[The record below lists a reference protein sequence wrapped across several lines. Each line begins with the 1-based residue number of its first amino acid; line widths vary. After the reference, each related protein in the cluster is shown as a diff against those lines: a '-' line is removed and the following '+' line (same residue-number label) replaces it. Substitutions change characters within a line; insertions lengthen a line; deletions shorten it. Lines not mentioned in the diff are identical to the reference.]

1 MKLRLTSLPLQLL
14 VFVVLP
20 LLVLLVVVAFGGV
33 ALHQAEMR
41 DLLVN
46 HNRQV
51 VSGAAGNL
59 SSQLDQRQN
68 VLTALAS
75 EAAGRSPQEIID
87 SATWVP
93 ALFDGGV
100 AIFEDGQLLASTSA
114 PTDWQTL
121 EEQIARATAPAFLP
135 LVQSEENTTR
145 VVLVTAAASTQNIRV
160 AGVVSLD
167 TLAAAHGLESLHK
180 SGSVRVYLLG
190 PEGMIL
196 YHSDPT
202 RVGTVDEAIAAQIKN
217 TTTTEAFERKDAEGH
232 DVIATSAPI
241 PTAGWMLVQE
251 ERWKETLSPLM
262 RYSQAAPLALVP
274 GLLIAVGAVW
284 LGIQRIVYPLRR
296 LEAQATDL
304 AWGDFAAIDQPVGG
318 IAEIRHLQSTLQH
331 MTKRVQAAQASM
343 RNYIGAITQAQED
356 ERRRLAREL
365 HDQTSQSLVALDHR
379 EQMLKPYLKDDSAA
393 SALLAEI
400 RAMIGE
406 TIDDLRRIVRALRPI
421 YLEELGLTP
430 ALQMLTRD
438 LDLDD
443 KIAIHFE
450 KTGAPQRLIPDH
462 EMALYRIAQEALNN
476 AWQHSGASQIWLTVQ
491 FEAGQ
496 VTIMVRDNGK
506 GFAAPRRAAELD
518 SSGQRHFGITGMYER
533 AALIGA
539 HLQVKSEPGAGTTIT
554 VKAPVE
560 TPPDKGRP

>member
-1 MKLRLTSLPLQLL
+1 MKLRLTSLPLQML

-51 VSGAAGNL
+51 VSAAANNL
-59 SSQLDQRQN
+59 SSQLTQRQN
-68 VLTALAS
+68 VLTTLVN
-75 EAAGRSPQEIID
+75 EAASRSPQEIID

-100 AIFEDGQLLASTSA
+100 AIFQDGLLLAATSS
-114 PTDWQTL
+114 PTDWQILT
-121 EEQIARATAPAFLP
+121 EQIARSTAPAFLP
-135 LVQSEENTTR
+135 LVQTGENTTR
-145 VVLVTAAASTQNIRV
+145 VVLVTAASSPDIRV

-167 TLAAAHGLESLHK
+167 TLAAARGLESLHK
-180 SGSVRVYLLG
+180 SGSVRVYLLDTD
-190 PEGMIL
+190 GMVL
-196 YHSDPT
+196 YHSDPAQ
-202 RVGTVDEAIAAQIKN
+202 VGTVDEAVAAQIKN
-217 TTTTEAFERKDAEGH
+217 TTTTEAFERKDAQGH
-232 DVIATSAPI
+232 DVIATSALI
-241 PTAGWMLVQE
+241 PAAGWMLVQE

-274 GLLIAVGAVW
+274 GLLIAIGAVW

-296 LEAQATDL
+296 LEAQATEL
-304 AWGDFAAIDQPVGG
+304 AWGDFAAIDHPVGG
-318 IAEIRHLQSTLQH
+318 IAEIRHLQGTLQH

-343 RNYIGAITQAQED
+343 RDYIGAITQAQED

-365 HDQTSQSLVALDHR
+365 HDQTSQSLVALGHR
-379 EQMLKPYLKDDSAA
+379 EQMLKPYLKDDPAA

-400 RAMIGE
+400 RTMIGE

-430 ALQMLTRD
+430 ALQMLTHD
-438 LDLDD
+438 LGMDD
-443 KIAIHFE
+443 KMVVHFE
-450 KTGAPQRLIPDH
+450 KMGTPQRLIPEH

-476 AWQHSGASQIWLTVQ
+476 AWRHSGASEIRFTIQ
-491 FEAGQ
+491 FEPSQ
-496 VTIMVRDNGK
+496 VAITVRDNGK
-506 GFAAPRRAAELD
+506 GFAAPQRAAELD
-518 SSGQRHFGITGMYER
+518 ASGQRHFGITGMVER

-554 VKAPVE
+554 VKTSIEAL
-560 TPPDKGRP
+560 PDND